1 MAYSTNLLSWGDA
14 GVAYPEG
21 YSHIEGEQP
30 VDAWENYF
38 KHNVIA
44 DIKWLI
50 DEVNGISNISVSEND
65 SPVLGDVADLNF
77 IGPVNVSDDDDGT
90 VTVNLSHNHD
100 TRYLRV
106 TGNVA
111 QQPLAF
117 DNGHDLT
124 LNTGTSVIF
133 KGDESGGTDRA
144 TFEKNSGVVSLEM
157 DSPSLAG
164 RFSVSGFDA
173 VDLSGADS
181 MLLPKSPT
189 GGMIAPQTNTPS
201 LYWDTDAGELRMYDA
216 TRNPYRVEV
225 TPVGQSRPELTIHT
239 QSLNVPANG
248 GATIE
253 IDIQENAVWSVRPI
267 EADVNLSFDA
277 ADPTAEL
284 ILLSV
289 ESTTSLG
296 TSFEF
301 SNTTGQN
308 YNVVISW
315 IETL

>member
-106 TGNVA
+106 TGDVA
-111 QQPLAF
+111 QQSLIF
-117 DNGHDLT
+117 DDGHDLL
-124 LNTGTSVIF
+124 LNLYSSLILKGEETS
-133 KGDESGGTDRA
+133 GTDRV
-144 TFEKNSGVVSLEM
+144 TIEKDNGVFSVAM
-157 DSPSLAG
+157 DSPYFRSCFA
-164 RFSVSGFDA
+164 VSGFDT
-173 VDLSGADS
+173 VDLSGNES
-181 MLLPKSPT
+181 MLLPKSPM
-189 GGMIAPQTNTPS
+189 GGAVAPQTDTPS
-201 LYWDTDAGELRMYDA
+201 LYWDTDAGELRLLDDIA
-216 TRNPYRVEV
+216 IAHRVEI
-225 TPVGQSRPELTIHT
+225 TPVGQNVADLKIKTEKIV
-239 QSLNVPANG
+239 VPAG
-248 GATIE
+248 STISYE
-253 IDIQENAVWSVRPI
+253 IQELNAQSVWSARPDN
-267 EADVNLSFDA
+267 ADVVLSFDA
-277 ADPTAEL
+277 GGTGDLTLREVMPTADD
-284 ILLSV
+284 
-289 ESTTSLG
+289 G
-296 TSFEF
+296 TVFYFTNSMGRDEA
-301 SNTTGQN
+301 
-308 YNVVISW
+308 VVISW